1 MPSGRKV
8 ILLLNYGN
16 NMKTRKEIKIEYKE
30 QKFELGVFEIR
41 NKIENKIFIDSS
53 NNIPA
58 KFNRHK
64 FQLNAGLHPNKEMQA
79 DWNKYGEINF
89 EFNLIEEI
97 EQKDEIRNY
106 SKKLKELE
114 KKYVTEAESKAIKIY
129 NSINLS

>member
-89 EFNLIEEI
+89 EFNVIEEI

>member
-89 EFNLIEEI
+89 EFNVIEEI
-97 EQKDEIRNY
+97 EQKDEIRDY

-114 KKYVTEAESKAIKIY
+114 KKYVTEAEFKAIKIY

>member
-8 ILLLNYGN
+8 IFLLNYKN

-64 FQLNAGLHPNKEMQA
+64 FQLNAGLHPNKEMQE

-89 EFNLIEEI
+89 EFNVIEEI
-97 EQKDEIRNY
+97 EQKDEIRDY

-114 KKYVTEAESKAIKIY
+114 KKYVTEAEFKAIKIY

>member
-1 MPSGRKV
+1 MPSWRKV

-89 EFNLIEEI
+89 EFNVIEEI
-97 EQKDEIRNY
+97 EQKDEIRDY

-114 KKYVTEAESKAIKIY
+114 KKYLTESESKAIKIY

>member
-1 MPSGRKV
+1 
-8 ILLLNYGN
+8 
-16 NMKTRKEIKIEYKE
+16 MKTRKEIKIEYKE

-97 EQKDEIRNY
+97 EQKDEIRDY

-114 KKYVTEAESKAIKIY
+114 KKYLTEAESKAIKIY

>member
-8 ILLLNYGN
+8 IFLLNYKN

-64 FQLNAGLHPNKEMQA
+64 FQLNAGLHPNKEMQE

-89 EFNLIEEI
+89 EFNVIEEI
-97 EQKDEIRNY
+97 EQKDEIRDY

>member
-89 EFNLIEEI
+89 EFNVIEEI
-97 EQKDEIRNY
+97 EQKDEIRDY

-114 KKYVTEAESKAIKIY
+114 KKYLTEAESKAIKIY
-129 NSINLS
+129 NSINFS